1 MAALSGTTGTT
12 LSKIWQWIYAHKHY
26 TFVAVTAL
34 FLLLDSINP
43 TFIKD
48 LLLIASTSLYF
59 ITNNK
64 ISFK

>member
-26 TFVAVTAL
+26 TFVAVTGL
-34 FLLLDSINP
+34 FLFLDVIKP

-48 LLLIASTSLYF
+48 LLIILSTSLYF